1 MSTINVLN
9 MTGEVVG
16 TVELSDGIFGIE
28 PNEAVVH
35 EVVKNHLANCRQGTQ
50 SALTRGEV
58 SGGGKKPW
66 RQKGTGHARQGSTRA
81 PQWTHGGIVFAP
93 KPRSYSY
100 VLNKKVKRLAMKSA
114 LSAKAAAGE
123 IIVVDSIKLDS
134 IKTKDFRA
142 FLNAV
147 KADGKSL
154 VVTPAKNDIVIK
166 SARNIPGV
174 EVSMA
179 NLINVYD
186 ILKAKNLVLD
196 KEALA
201 VIEEV
206 FAKWLTFTTSS
217 SGPLSPSVPW
227 LPPARRSTSSKWL
240 PTPARSK
247 SRTPWRRSSA

>member
-1 MSTINVLN
+1 MSTIKVLN
-9 MTGEVVG
+9 MAGAEVG
-16 TVELSDGIFGIE
+16 TVELKDSIFGIE
-28 PNEAVVH
+28 PNESVVL

-50 SALTRGEV
+50 SALTRAEV

-93 KPRSYSY
+93 KPRDYSY
-100 VLNKKVKRLAMKSA
+100 VLNKKVKRLALKSA

-123 IIVVDSIKLDS
+123 IIVVDSIKMDS

-142 FLNAV
+142 FLAAV

-154 VVTPAKNDIVIK
+154 VVTPAKDEVIVK

-174 EVSMA
+174 ETSMA

-186 ILKAKNLVLD
+186 ILKAKYLVLD
-196 KEALA
+196 QNALA

-206 FAKWLTFTTSS
+206 FA
-217 SGPLSPSVPW
+217 
-227 LPPARRSTSSKWL
+227 
-240 PTPARSK
+240 
-247 SRTPWRRSSA
+247 